1 MLLKYNQ
8 FQQKISTTEGDLIN
22 FGNNNCPFYVN
33 KKQTEEEFQ
42 KIKYFDDNL
51 NTNEINDKEIKS
63 IEDFDLQQT
72 FFEAN

>member
-8 FQQKISTTEGDLIN
+8 FQQKIPTTEGDLIN

-63 IEDFDLQQT
+63 TEDFDLQQT